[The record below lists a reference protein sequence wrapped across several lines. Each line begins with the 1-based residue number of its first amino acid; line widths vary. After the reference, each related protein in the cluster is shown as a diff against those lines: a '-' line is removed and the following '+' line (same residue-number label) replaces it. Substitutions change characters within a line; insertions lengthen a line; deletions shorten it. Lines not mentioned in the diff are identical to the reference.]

1 MNNRKSP
8 QLPLSA
14 YSHLNLE
21 QILNFPKPSHY
32 SGREVA
38 QPVKVLTTQVRR
50 CAFNAH
56 NPHKKLEVWTYNCNP
71 TFTTGWEGRD
81 WRITRKLWAGGSRV
95 SHGAGAQRETLLT
108 RGKART
114 NFLKVIL

>member
-32 SGREVA
+32 SSREVA

-50 CAFNAH
+50 CEFNAH
-56 NPHKKLEVWTYNCNP
+56 NPPKKLGVGTCNCNP
-71 TFTTGWEGRD
+71 TLLQPDGRAE
-81 WRITRKLWAGGSRV
+81 TGGSPESSGLVGLEYHTVQEQKER
-95 SHGAGAQRETLLT
+95 LLT

-114 NFLKVIL
+114 NVLKVIL